1 MGMSDVCTVLSKD
14 SCCFLG
20 IVNCLAFCGQVVS
33 YTRMGMHRLLFCARV
48 ISYARLCLYRPPSYW
63 GTRNRSVDIGTAVQR
78 SKWCATRSFVNA
90 LAETT
95 GRALPFVQV
104 GRRMQIDRFLVL
116 QYEGGLHTPSRP
128 YAAKLEQSSLDDHA
142 AIASDIEATNRE
154 FSMPFTPLA
163 Q

>member
-1 MGMSDVCTVLSKD
+1 MGMSDVCTVLLKD
-14 SCCFLG
+14 GYCVLG
-20 IVNCLAFCGQVVS
+20 IVNCLAFCGQVVL
-33 YTRMGMHRLLFCARV
+33 YTRMGMHRPLFCARV
-48 ISYARLCLYRPPSYW
+48 ISYARLYLYRPPSYW

-78 SKWCATRSFVNA
+78 SKWRATRSFVNA

-128 YAAKLEQSSLDDHA
+128 YAAKFELGSLNNHA
-142 AIASDIEATNRE
+142 AGISVIEA
-154 FSMPFTPLA
+154 P
-163 Q
+163 